1 MQRHGEHCMHKV
13 YRSYKYTGQRSDEV
27 VVAAVGDACRK
38 KEVKCR
44 SWDGQK

>member
-1 MQRHGEHCMHKV
+1 MHKV
-13 YRSYKYTGQRSDEV
+13 YRSYKYMGQRSYDV

-44 SWDGQK
+44 S